1 MLFWF
6 CCVVLFCSLA
16 KPRLEAVAKHGAQQ
30 LARLNCFAFLIHL
43 YISVHGVHL
52 YTYIR
57 GYLVC
62 MVCSSSEHFMNTP
75 DEYFAQNCTMCK
87 KQFNVCI
94 WLSGELDC
102 IVLPR
107 TSKPGQCFHIL
118 HFANVQISPLP
129 SDCTNHC
136 GCLT

>member
-1 MLFWF
+1 M
-6 CCVVLFCSLA
+6 V
-16 KPRLEAVAKHGAQQ
+16 
-30 LARLNCFAFLIHL
+30 
-43 YISVHGVHL
+43 YISTNIYMDLVCM
-52 YTYIR
+52 
-57 GYLVC
+57 VC
-62 MVCSSSEHFMNTP
+62 MVCSSREHFMNTS

-87 KQFNVCI
+87 NQFNVCI

-107 TSKPGQCFHIL
+107 TSKPGQCFQIL

-136 GCLT
+136 GCLTYIEMFVTYSPPGTPLTHGMSFLTIVSHPGSSSVIIELSEVKN